1 QGSILAVMHTGYY
14 MDLLQQQQ
22 QRGLDPIKIFHHQ
35 HPEELTHRPIG
46 SLLFVDDALDVATTY
61 AGIQHRAAISNIFTG
76 KYASG
81 GVFGAEKSFMLY
93 LSSHHYPTISLN
105 NGLGEPQ
112 PVKVI
117 APIDGFKHLGIH
129 QGVGAQWAANTQTLW
144 RRLKRQAEQLAPKRL
159 TGAEFRYIV
168 NAVWMPSI
176 LYRCALSDS
185 LSIASAFDVL
195 IRKTAKRVLHL
206 PNDHPTEW
214 FYDPMDGLGLHN
226 CELLSQGQRIYQF
239 LRIANDTGSP
249 AYDALMNEMEAYQI
263 QMGLTNNPLLSPIP
277 PPSSDTSFLGTTI
290 RIAAASAHKYTIH
303 ATWHSPPECLS
314 TRPCD
319 RSIWTHLSPALGTTL
334 MKINKASKLK
344 VRWLGDI
351 TNERGT
357 QLLALETLQLRFG
370 WTAAQ
375 LP

>member
-1 QGSILAVMHTGYY
+1 
-14 MDLLQQQQ
+14 
-22 QRGLDPIKIFHHQ
+22 
-35 HPEELTHRPIG
+35 
-46 SLLFVDDALDVATTY
+46 
-61 AGIQHRAAISNIFTG
+61 
-76 KYASG
+76 
-81 GVFGAEKSFMLY
+81 MLY
-93 LSSHHYPTISLN
+93 LSSHHYPAISLN

-144 RRLKRQAEQLAPKRL
+144 RKLKRQAEQLAPKRL
-159 TGAEFRYIV
+159 TWAEFRYIV

-206 PNDHPTEW
+206 PHDHPTEW

-314 TRPCD
+314 TRPCN

-357 QLLALETLQLRFG
+357 QLLLALETLQLRFG